1 MAHFKRTPEFER
13 DLKKLLKKFRTL
25 EDDIN
30 TIEKVL
36 RGAPEGIG
44 TNFVTLHTTDT
55 YLVVK
60 ARLACRALRGERA
73 LRLMYAYHK
82 NTVTFYHI
90 ELYHKAN
97 QANQDKGRID
107 AIRRELD

>member
-1 MAHFKRTPEFER
+1 MDHFKRTPEFER
-13 DLKKLLKKFRTL
+13 DLKKLIKKFRTL
-25 EDDIN
+25 ENDID

-36 RGAPEGIG
+36 LDTPEGIG
-44 TNFVTLHTTDT
+44 TNFVTLHASET

-73 LRLMYAYHK
+73 LRLIYAYHK

-90 ELYHKAN
+90 ELYHKAD
-97 QANQDKGRID
+97 QANEDKHRIE